1 MGKTIL
7 CQHCKST
14 FNEDLLKD
22 REQPDLC
29 PVCGK
34 SLVEDGEASPPPP
47 EKKKWYYYKE
57 GGGGL
62 DDTLS
67 SRFVPLYTFEAVDLE
82 DAKRQLKE
90 VLPNCPL
97 LRKKSPAKVRCP
109 RCGSSEI
116 QLVPRKYG
124 LMTGFATS
132 KCDRMC
138 LRCMKKF

>member
-57 GGGGL
+57 GGGGWTIHYL
-62 DDTLS
+62 
-67 SRFVPLYTFEAVDLE
+67 VDLY
-82 DAKRQLKE
+82 RSTLLK
-90 VLPNCPL
+90 P
-97 LRKKSPAKVRCP
+97 
-109 RCGSSEI
+109 
-116 QLVPRKYG
+116 
-124 LMTGFATS
+124 
-132 KCDRMC
+132 
-138 LRCMKKF
+138 